1 MNKWF
6 IWFCYFVRLTPPK
19 RANLEEYLDFL
30 IPKVR
35 YYGEDLVETEYYLG
49 KRWNEFRPNSSDVIL
64 HIFDPKM
71 KPSQLSGPPGTDH
84 LRVTN
89 GDVSVGAWSFME
101 GNKMIIQ
108 HPNQELYDLSFL
120 NDYFFIIRKHGTNNM
135 GYKSKYLVLI
145 NSGGLR
151 SIMSQAL
158 GTKEVS
164 IETMAELLYLYYV
177 YNNFIAGFIIFV
189 IPVVIFILYMFFG

>member
-6 IWFCYFVRLTPPK
+6 IWFCYFVRLKPPP
-19 RANLEEYLDFL
+19 RDNLAEYLDYL

-49 KRWNEFRPNSSDVIL
+49 KRWNEYRTSSPDVIL

-71 KPSQLSGPPGTDH
+71 NGASGSDH

-89 GDVSVGAWSFME
+89 GDVSMGSWSFME

-120 NDYFFIIRKHGTNNM
+120 NDHFFIVRKHGSNNT

-145 NSGGLR
+145 SPGSLR
-151 SIMSQAL
+151 SLMSQAL
-158 GTKEVS
+158 GTSEVS
-164 IETMAELLYLYYV
+164 VETMAELLYLYYV
-177 YNNFIAGFIIFV
+177 YNNFIAGFIIFIV
-189 IPVVIFILYMFFG
+189 PVLIVILYIIFG